1 MKWNASFLL
10 LERRPI
16 VVREGDRDVLR
27 HTKHGWPLRRISGRM
42 LGVLSGLSMPAAAWA
57 QERPYDFWGM
67 HPMWGMWGAWGFGM
81 MLMMLV
87 FWGLIIVG
95 LVLGIRWLIS
105 QGRESRSTM
114 HSDTALDILRQRYA
128 RGEIDKEEFE
138 AKKRDLS

>member
-1 MKWNASFLL
+1 MKGIA
-10 LERRPI
+10 
-16 VVREGDRDVLR
+16 
-27 HTKHGWPLRRISGRM
+27 GRL
-42 LGVLSGLSMPAAAWA
+42 LGVLGGVSMPVAGWA

-95 LVLGIRWLIS
+95 LVLGIRWLVG
-105 QGRESRSTM
+105 QGRESQSN
-114 HSDTALDILRQRYA
+114 TAMDILRQRYA

-138 AKKRDLS
+138 ARKRDLS